1 MLRSTDLV
9 ARDARVTWHP
19 FTQHAS
25 EPAPLGVIGA
35 EGAELEL
42 EDGRRVIDGVSSWWT
57 SLHGHGR
64 PELIEALANQ
74 AKRLDHV
81 LFAGHT
87 HEPAVALSE
96 ELLAVAP
103 AGLGRVFFSDN
114 GSTAAEVALKMAIGA
129 HRADGH
135 PERQVFVALDDS
147 YHGDTFGAMSVGD
160 PDPFFTSF
168 APFLFEVRRCPADG
182 PAIVAA
188 LDELGERAAG
198 VILEPRVQGA
208 AGMLMHGPEVLRAVR
223 DACTERGLYFIAD
236 EVMTGFG
243 RTGELFACQ
252 TADVSPDL
260 MCLAKG
266 LTGGLLPMSVT
277 LATQEIF
284 DKFWHPERGRAFFHG
299 HSFTAHP
306 IGCAVARA
314 SLGIVLS
321 ERTPEKLERIGQR
334 IHARVQAALGG
345 SEHVVNLRQLGG
357 IVAFDLTE
365 IEGAKGGYLAG
376 ITPALR
382 SLSIEHGVMLRP
394 LGNVIY
400 AMPPSCTDD
409 EQCDRV
415 ADAMVALARAYA
427 PA

>member
-1 MLRSTDLV
+1 MQRSTDLI

-25 EPAPLGVIGA
+25 EPAPVGVVGA
-35 EGAELEL
+35 EGAMLEL
-42 EDGRRVIDGVSSWWT
+42 EDGRKVIDGVSSWWT

-64 PELIEALANQ
+64 PELIEALSSQ
-74 AKRLDHV
+74 AKQLDHV

-87 HEPAVALSE
+87 HELDA
-96 ELLAVAP
+96 AP

-114 GSTAAEVALKMAIGA
+114 GSTAVEVALKMAIGA

-135 PERQVFVALDDS
+135 PERQVFIALDDS
-147 YHGDTFGAMSVGD
+147 YHGDTFGAMAVGD

-168 APFLFEVRRCPADG
+168 VPFLFEVRRCPADG
-182 PAIVAA
+182 AAIVAA

-208 AGMLMHGPEVLRAVR
+208 AGMLMHGPEVLRTVR
-223 DACTERGLYFIAD
+223 EACTERGLYFIAD

-284 DKFWHPERGRAFFHG
+284 DKFWHPERGRARLRRGARLPG
-299 HSFTAHP
+299 HRARRAHAGEAGAHRAAHSRAGASRARRLP
-306 IGCAVARA
+306 ARREPAPTRRHRGLRPDRDRRREGRLPGGHHSRLARPVHRARGHAAPVGQRDLRAAAVVHHRRAVRSDRGHDGRAGQCRRACVIGCR
-314 SLGIVLS
+314 
-321 ERTPEKLERIGQR
+321 
-334 IHARVQAALGG
+334 
-345 SEHVVNLRQLGG
+345 
-357 IVAFDLTE
+357 
-365 IEGAKGGYLAG
+365 
-376 ITPALR
+376 
-382 SLSIEHGVMLRP
+382 
-394 LGNVIY
+394 
-400 AMPPSCTDD
+400 
-409 EQCDRV
+409 
-415 ADAMVALARAYA
+415 
-427 PA
+427 